1 MKKKTH
7 EPGERKRVKD
17 KTHGLMKSKQV
28 KTGIREKLQECGRKL
43 ERLNTYKTLFWLW
56 LVLGI
61 VYLATDS
68 ISRVTFFSVWILL
81 LLEYAEDAWREE
93 NGRNGGR

>member
-1 MKKKTH
+1 MKEGEKVKKIK
-7 EPGERKRVKD
+7 EMLYELGQRV
-17 KTHGLMKSKQV
+17 
-28 KTGIREKLQECGRKL
+28 

-61 VYLATDS
+61 VDLATDS

-93 NGRNGGR
+93 NGRG

>member
-1 MKKKTH
+1 MGDKIKGFLYQC
-7 EPGERKRVKD
+7 GE
-17 KTHGLMKSKQV
+17 
-28 KTGIREKLQECGRKL
+28 KL

-61 VYLATDS
+61 VDLATDS

-81 LLEYAEDAWREE
+81 LLEYADDPWRKE
-93 NGRNGGR
+93 NRRR